1 MQEFFFSIGRVRTVP
16 FLDKKYRAASATSG
30 PALRNGPGCRI
41 SKSSSQSTRNIV
53 LTHADSYWNY
63 YFLLFQKITLN
74 FPKSVK
80 QFRFANISLPIICT
94 LMLFKPLCPQLS
106 QCEGTEL
113 AQTTLSFLYG
123 TLLYLLTMS
132 WLMSDFV
139 VVVVL
144 VKCI

>member
-1 MQEFFFSIGRVRTVP
+1 MSLLELSLDAVIFQAEQVKMVIGKPTWAESVTVMKKWDFIESKSKTLFKISIECRHVRAEVNLFPHVGVFFSIGRVRTVP

-63 YFLLFQKITLN
+63 YFLVFWKITLN

-80 QFRFANISLPIICT
+80 
-94 LMLFKPLCPQLS
+94 
-106 QCEGTEL
+106 
-113 AQTTLSFLYG
+113 
-123 TLLYLLTMS
+123 
-132 WLMSDFV
+132 
-139 VVVVL
+139 
-144 VKCI
+144 